1 MKLAEALSVRADLQK
16 KGEQLKSR
24 MKDSAKTQ
32 EDDKPVE
39 DVAALSQELDSV
51 LDKLENLIFR
61 INQTNML
68 ADCDGENLTRLIYHP

>member
-51 LDKLENLIFR
+51 LDKL
-61 INQTNML
+61 
-68 ADCDGENLTRLIYHP
+68 P